1 MMNAEKWE
9 IICDYVITDEETGEH
24 IGISDNAPENAKKIF
39 AEMKAEEKEIDD
51 FVDFACA
58 NIIFDDKGEPKG
70 VRDGA
75 PDDTMKRYNAFV
87 EKYGG
92 FPPPRVD

>member
-1 MMNAEKWE
+1 MIIYEKWNL
-9 IICDYVITDEETGEH
+9 ICDYVITDEETGEH

-39 AEMKAEEKEIDD
+39 AEMKAEEKEIAD
-51 FVDFACA
+51 FTDFACA

-75 PDDTMKRYNAFV
+75 PTDTMDRYHAFV
-87 EKYGG
+87 KKYGA
-92 FPPPRVD
+92 FPPPDGY